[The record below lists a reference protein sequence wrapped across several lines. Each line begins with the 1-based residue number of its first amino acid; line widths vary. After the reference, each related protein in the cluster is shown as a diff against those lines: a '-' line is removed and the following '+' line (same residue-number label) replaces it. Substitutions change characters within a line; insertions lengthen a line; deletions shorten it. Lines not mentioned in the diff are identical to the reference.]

1 MPCGHFSLRSLI
13 PATPSIDSGKA
24 VMSVLPVRSW
34 SAGDARSSSTTT
46 DTIVIDTGRAITHV
60 TARPQKPLPSWT
72 AARRSS
78 QANR

>member
-24 VMSVLPVRSW
+24 VMSVFPVRSW

-46 DTIVIDTGRAITHV
+46 DTIVIGTGRAITQV
-60 TARPQKPLPSWT
+60 TST
-72 AARRSS
+72 APEAAALLGRGAPVEPR
-78 QANR
+78 QR